1 MYVDFSPTICYSFI
15 LKMEENALKRCVL
28 IVPALEPNKDFI
40 GFIDELLALHLGPI
54 VVVDDGSGVKYRKVF
69 RTLCLKEN
77 CTVLFHEKNKGKGAS
92 IKTAIRWC
100 LNHFSE
106 FMGVITVDCDG
117 QHRPKDV
124 KAVYDKLVAVAE
136 DNLVLGVRAFD
147 EEITPKLSRTGNRI
161 ASSVMRAI
169 YSIDLAD
176 TQTGL
181 RGFHR
186 SMLDWLL
193 TVRGDRYDYEL
204 NVLIEAKKA
213 NISFTLVPVDTV
225 YFRGNI
231 ESHYR
236 PFADSLYI
244 ARIMARGLLRYFASS
259 LTSSALDLTLFILL
273 TKLIFAN
280 LPLSSRI
287 LLGTLIARIFSS
299 MLNYMINRRIVFSQD
314 TRFYPTML
322 RFYTL
327 WVCQLSVSCL
337 LVLTF
342 TALSGIDEVFIK
354 MMVDVCLAL
363 ISYQVQLRWVFKSP
377 KHTIRR

>member
-1 MYVDFSPTICYSFI
+1 
-15 LKMEENALKRCVL
+15 MERCVL
-28 IVPALEPNKDFI
+28 IVSALEPNKDFI
-40 GFIDELLALHLGPI
+40 GFIDELLELHIGP
-54 VVVDDGSGVKYRKVF
+54 VVIVDDGSGVKYRKVF

-77 CTVLFHEKNKGKGAS
+77 CTVLFHEENRGKGAS

-100 LNHFSE
+100 ISHFSD
-106 FMGVITVDCDG
+106 FMGMITVDCDG

-124 KAVYDKLVAVAE
+124 KAVYDKLCSVPE
-136 DNLVLGVRAFD
+136 DHLVLGVRTFAED
-147 EEITPKLSRTGNRI
+147 TTPKLSRTGNRV
-161 ASSVMRAI
+161 ASSVMRAL
-169 YSIDLAD
+169 YSIDLTD

-181 RGFHR
+181 RGFRR

-193 TVRGDRYDYEL
+193 MVKGDHYDYEL
-204 NVLIEAKKA
+204 NVLIEAKRES
-213 NISFTLVPVDTV
+213 ISFTLVPVDTV

-236 PFADSLYI
+236 PFADSWRI
-244 ARIMARGLLRYFASS
+244 GKIMARGLLRYFASS
-259 LTSSALDLTLFILL
+259 LTATALDLTLFIVL
-273 TKLIFAN
+273 TKLIFAD

-322 RFYTL
+322 KFYTL
-327 WVCQLSVSCL
+327 WVCQLSISYL
-337 LVLTF
+337 FVLTF
-342 TALSGIDEVFIK
+342 TAISGIDEVFIK
-354 MMVDVCLAL
+354 MLVDGCLAL
-363 ISYQVQLRWVFKSP
+363 FSYQVQLRWVFKSP

>member
-1 MYVDFSPTICYSFI
+1 M
-15 LKMEENALKRCVL
+15 KRCVL

-106 FMGVITVDCDG
+106 FMGIITVDCDG

-124 KAVYDKLVAVAE
+124 KAVYDKLVTVAE

-147 EEITPKLSRTGNRI
+147 EDITPKLSRTGNRI

-204 NVLIEAKKA
+204 NVLIEAKKS
-213 NISFTLVPVDTV
+213 NISFTLVSVDTV

-236 PFADSLYI
+236 PFADSWRI

-259 LTSSALDLTLFILL
+259 LTASALDLTLFILL
-273 TKLIFAN
+273 TKLIFAD

-322 RFYTL
+322 KFYTL
-327 WVCQLSVSCL
+327 WVCQLSVSYL

-354 MMVDVCLAL
+354 VMVDACLAL
-363 ISYQVQLRWVFKSP
+363 FSYQVQLRWVFKSP